1 MPKLIFKAS
10 DVRRVVEHTLAAPEQ
25 RPVAYTTNP
34 VKEIAVLLVHDDG
47 VYLMSNGKPGDL
59 LDPSKGEVIG
69 SSHFVA
75 YAQGCDPIKNEGT
88 WWDTSRALVGGDDFA
103 ETLEGW
109 PTEINRFLDAGATH
123 IVIDVSAGALE
134 LSARYAGR
142 RKVT

>member
-1 MPKLIFKAS
+1 MSKLIFKAK
-10 DVRRVVEHTLAAPEQ
+10 DVRRVIEHTLAAPEQ
-25 RPVAYTTNP
+25 RPVSYTTDP
-34 VKEIAVLLVHDDG
+34 VKEVAVLLVHDQG

-59 LDPSKGEVIG
+59 LDPSQDEVIG

-75 YAQGCDPIKNEGT
+75 YAQGCHPDKDKN
-88 WWDTSRALVGGDDFA
+88 WYDTARALVGGDDFA

-134 LSARYAGR
+134 LSARYTGK
-142 RKVT
+142 RKAT